1 MALKR
6 TLRLRLL
13 SFTETMSRLQT
24 LAINAEGFA
33 FNPMTGECF
42 RLNETAEAVIA
53 ALRLGQTVEDVAKG
67 VARDYGI
74 SEGRA
79 LSDVLEFRTQLVRAK
94 LID

>member
-1 MALKR
+1 MALNR
-6 TLRLRLL
+6 TFRLRLL

>member
-1 MALKR
+1 
-6 TLRLRLL
+6 
-13 SFTETMSRLQT
+13 MSRLQT

-53 ALRLGQTVEDVAKG
+53 ALRLGQAVEDVAKG

-94 LID
+94 LMD

>member
-1 MALKR
+1 MVLNR

>member
-1 MALKR
+1 MALNR
-6 TLRLRLL
+6 TLRFRLL

>member
-1 MALKR
+1 
-6 TLRLRLL
+6 
-13 SFTETMSRLQT
+13 MSRLQT

>member
-1 MALKR
+1 
-6 TLRLRLL
+6 
-13 SFTETMSRLQT
+13 MSRLQT

-53 ALRLGQTVEDVAKG
+53 AFRLGKTVEEVA
-67 VARDYGI
+67 AILAQEHGI
-74 SEGRA
+74 PVGRA

>member
-1 MALKR
+1 MALNR

-13 SFTETMSRLQT
+13 SFMETMSRLQT

>member
-1 MALKR
+1 
-6 TLRLRLL
+6 
-13 SFTETMSRLQT
+13 MSRLQT

-67 VARDYGI
+67 VASDYGI

>member
-1 MALKR
+1 M
-6 TLRLRLL
+6 
-13 SFTETMSRLQT
+13 ETMSRLQT

>member
-1 MALKR
+1 
-6 TLRLRLL
+6 
-13 SFTETMSRLQT
+13 MSRLQT

-67 VARDYGI
+67 VASDYGI

-79 LSDVLEFRTQLVRAK
+79 
-94 LID
+94 

>member
-1 MALKR
+1 MALNR

>member
-1 MALKR
+1 
-6 TLRLRLL
+6 
-13 SFTETMSRLQT
+13 MSRLQT

-94 LID
+94 LLD